1 MGCGVGLT
9 WVNPF
14 LFAICDYSFASDMMM
29 SVTVN
34 GIRFPIAET
43 MALTDAMRGEPIKQK
58 IMTTNLIE
66 LAKECP
72 NVIISISAK
81 DLVTANEML
90 VAECAREMEQTIA
103 DNKNVTYLTSDKVMK
118 MLSITSS
125 TLWRWKKTGY
135 LVPIVVGGQQ
145 RYKSTDIQSILENK

>member
-1 MGCGVGLT
+1 
-9 WVNPF
+9 
-14 LFAICDYSFASDMMM
+14 
-29 SVTVN
+29 
-34 GIRFPIAET
+34 
-43 MALTDAMRGEPIKQK
+43 MALTDAMRGIIKNYQN
-58 IMTTNLIE
+58 MNTNLVQ

-81 DLVTANEML
+81 DLMTANEML
-90 VAECAREMEQTIA
+90 VAECARELEQTIA

-145 RYKSTDIQSILENK
+145 RYRSTDIQRILESE